1 MANAA
6 LLRDEACSRPL
17 PRRVAAI
24 PELETRLRQKRRA
37 VLAAAARRAA
47 DLNDPHESNG
57 SPESA
62 ALVVLL
68 GTLAEARAVADE
80 LEAVLEKARPA
91 TRRRDAGDHL
101 LVCKKSSPLARRL
114 SSPAADPDEPAFEG
128 LSAPELLARLRAM
141 LDAHASDMRVKRAA
155 LGAVAAGADACL
167 RVQPGDAKKGKRGG
181 GDGGGDGGGGG
192 GGFDMSR
199 ETMTT
204 CVATWILSPSID
216 DAAREEFD
224 AIVAQETK

>member
-1 MANAA
+1 MLTSVANAA

-24 PELETRLRQKRRA
+24 PELETRLRRKRRA
-37 VLAAAARRAA
+37 VLVAAARRAA
-47 DLNDPHESNG
+47 DLNDPDMTNG

-62 ALVVLL
+62 SLVVLL
-68 GTLAEARAVADE
+68 DALAEARAVADE
-80 LEAVLEKARPA
+80 LEAVLEKARWCAAP
-91 TRRRDAGDHL
+91 RKDAANPGLHESAPDL
-101 LVCKKSSPLARRL
+101 
-114 SSPAADPDEPAFEG
+114 DEPAFEC
-128 LSAPELLARLRAM
+128 LSAPDLLARLQTS
-141 LDAHASDMRVKRAA
+141 LDAYTGDVRVKRTA
-155 LGAVAAGADACL
+155 LGAVASGAEACL
-167 RVQPGDAKKGKRGG
+167 HVQPGDANEGKGRD
-181 GDGGGDGGGGG
+181 GD
-192 GGFDMSR
+192 GFDMSR

>member
-24 PELETRLRQKRRA
+24 PELETRLRRKRRA
-37 VLAAAARRAA
+37 VLVAVARRAA
-47 DLNDPHESNG
+47 DLNDPDMTNG

-62 ALVVLL
+62 SLVVLL
-68 GTLAEARAVADE
+68 DALAEARAVADE
-80 LEAVLEKARPA
+80 LEAVLEKARRAAP
-91 TRRRDAGDHL
+91 RKDAANPGLHESAPDL
-101 LVCKKSSPLARRL
+101 
-114 SSPAADPDEPAFEG
+114 DEPAFEC
-128 LSAPELLARLRAM
+128 LSAPDLLARLQTS
-141 LDAHASDMRVKRAA
+141 LDAYTGDVRVKRTA
-155 LGAVAAGADACL
+155 LDAVVAGADVCL
-167 RVQPGDAKKGKRGG
+167 RVDSGDTNEPKNKKGARNLKNL
-181 GDGGGDGGGGG
+181 GD
-192 GGFDMSR
+192 GFDMSR

>member
-1 MANAA
+1 MLTSVANAA

-24 PELETRLRQKRRA
+24 PELETRLRRKRRA
-37 VLAAAARRAA
+37 VLVAAARRAA
-47 DLNDPHESNG
+47 DLNDPDMTNG

-62 ALVVLL
+62 SLVVLL
-68 GTLAEARAVADE
+68 DALAEARAVADE
-80 LEAVLEKARPA
+80 LEAVLEKARRAAPRKDA
-91 TRRRDAGDHL
+91 ANPGLFGTRNESAPDL
-101 LVCKKSSPLARRL
+101 
-114 SSPAADPDEPAFEG
+114 DEPAFEC
-128 LSAPELLARLRAM
+128 LSAPDLLARLQTS
-141 LDAHASDMRVKRAA
+141 LDAYTGDVRVKRTA
-155 LGAVAAGADACL
+155 LDAVVAGADVCL
-167 RVQPGDAKKGKRGG
+167 RVDSGDANEPKTKKGGG
-181 GDGGGDGGGGG
+181 NLENLGD
-192 GGFDMSR
+192 GFDMSR

>member
-1 MANAA
+1 MLTSVANAA

-24 PELETRLRQKRRA
+24 PELETRLRRKRRA
-37 VLAAAARRAA
+37 VLVAAARRAA
-47 DLNDPHESNG
+47 DLNDPDMTNG

-62 ALVVLL
+62 SLVVLL
-68 GTLAEARAVADE
+68 DALAEARAVADE
-80 LEAVLEKARPA
+80 LEAVLEKARCAAP
-91 TRRRDAGDHL
+91 RKDAANPGLHESAPDL
-101 LVCKKSSPLARRL
+101 
-114 SSPAADPDEPAFEG
+114 DEPAFEC
-128 LSAPELLARLRAM
+128 LSAPDLLARLQTS
-141 LDAHASDMRVKRAA
+141 LDAYTGDVRVKRTA

-167 RVQPGDAKKGKRGG
+167 RVDSGDANEPKNKKGGG
-181 GDGGGDGGGGG
+181 NLENLGD
-192 GGFDMSR
+192 GFDMSR

>member
-1 MANAA
+1 VLTSVANAA

-24 PELETRLRQKRRA
+24 PELETRLRRKRRA
-37 VLAAAARRAA
+37 VLVAAARRAA
-47 DLNDPHESNG
+47 DLNDPDMTNG

-62 ALVVLL
+62 SLVVLL
-68 GTLAEARAVADE
+68 DALAEARAVADE
-80 LEAVLEKARPA
+80 LEAVLEKARRAAP
-91 TRRRDAGDHL
+91 RKDAANPGLHESAPDL
-101 LVCKKSSPLARRL
+101 
-114 SSPAADPDEPAFEG
+114 DEPAFEC
-128 LSAPELLARLRAM
+128 LSAPDLLARLQTS
-141 LDAHASDMRVKRAA
+141 LDAYTGDVRVKRTA
-155 LGAVAAGADACL
+155 LDAVVAGADVCL
-167 RVQPGDAKKGKRGG
+167 RVDSGDANEPKNKNGG
-181 GDGGGDGGGGG
+181 GNLENLGD
-192 GGFDMSR
+192 GFDMSR

>member
-1 MANAA
+1 MLTSVANAA

-24 PELETRLRQKRRA
+24 PELETRLRRKRRA
-37 VLAAAARRAA
+37 VLVAAARRAA
-47 DLNDPHESNG
+47 DLNDPDMTNG

-62 ALVVLL
+62 SLVVLL
-68 GTLAEARAVADE
+68 DALAEARAVADE
-80 LEAVLEKARPA
+80 LEAVLEKARRAAP
-91 TRRRDAGDHL
+91 RKDAANPGLHESAPDL
-101 LVCKKSSPLARRL
+101 
-114 SSPAADPDEPAFEG
+114 DEPAFEC
-128 LSAPELLARLRAM
+128 LSAPDLLARLQTS
-141 LDAHASDMRVKRAA
+141 LDAYTGDVRVKRTA
-155 LGAVAAGADACL
+155 LDAVVAGADVCL
-167 RVQPGDAKKGKRGG
+167 RVDSGDANEPKNKKGGG
-181 GDGGGDGGGGG
+181 NLENLGD
-192 GGFDMSR
+192 GFDMSR

>member
-1 MANAA
+1 MLTSVANAA

-24 PELETRLRQKRRA
+24 PELETRLRRKRRA
-37 VLAAAARRAA
+37 VLVAAARRAA
-47 DLNDPHESNG
+47 DLNDPDMTNG

-62 ALVVLL
+62 SLVVLL
-68 GTLAEARAVADE
+68 DALAEARAVADE
-80 LEAVLEKARPA
+80 LEAVLEKARRAAP
-91 TRRRDAGDHL
+91 RKDAANPGLHESAPDL
-101 LVCKKSSPLARRL
+101 
-114 SSPAADPDEPAFEG
+114 DEPAFEC
-128 LSAPELLARLRAM
+128 LSAPDLLARLQTS
-141 LDAHASDMRVKRAA
+141 LDAYTGDVRVKRTA
-155 LGAVAAGADACL
+155 LGAVVAGADVCL
-167 RVQPGDAKKGKRGG
+167 RVDSGDTNEPKNKKGARNLKNL
-181 GDGGGDGGGGG
+181 GD
-192 GGFDMSR
+192 GFDMSR

>member
-24 PELETRLRQKRRA
+24 PELETRLRRKRRA
-37 VLAAAARRAA
+37 VLVAAARRAA
-47 DLNDPHESNG
+47 DLNDPDMTNG

-62 ALVVLL
+62 SLVVLL
-68 GTLAEARAVADE
+68 DALAEVRAVADE
-80 LEAVLEKARPA
+80 LEAVLEKARRAAP
-91 TRRRDAGDHL
+91 RKDAANPGLHESAPDL
-101 LVCKKSSPLARRL
+101 
-114 SSPAADPDEPAFEG
+114 DEPAFEC
-128 LSAPELLARLRAM
+128 LSAPDLLARLQTS
-141 LDAHASDMRVKRAA
+141 LDAYTGDVRVKRTA
-155 LGAVAAGADACL
+155 LGAVVAGADVCL
-167 RVQPGDAKKGKRGG
+167 RVDSGDTNEPKNKKGARNLKNL
-181 GDGGGDGGGGG
+181 GD
-192 GGFDMSR
+192 GFDMSR

>member
-1 MANAA
+1 VLTSVANAA

-24 PELETRLRQKRRA
+24 PELETRLRRKRRA
-37 VLAAAARRAA
+37 VLVAAARRAA
-47 DLNDPHESNG
+47 DLNDPDMTNG

-62 ALVVLL
+62 SLVVLL
-68 GTLAEARAVADE
+68 DALAEARAVADE
-80 LEAVLEKARPA
+80 LEAVLEKARRSAP
-91 TRRRDAGDHL
+91 RKDAANPGLHESAPDL
-101 LVCKKSSPLARRL
+101 
-114 SSPAADPDEPAFEG
+114 DEPAFEC
-128 LSAPELLARLRAM
+128 LSAPDLLARLQTS
-141 LDAHASDMRVKRAA
+141 LDAYTGDVRVKRTA
-155 LGAVAAGADACL
+155 LDAVVAGADVCL
-167 RVQPGDAKKGKRGG
+167 RVDSGDANEPKNKKGGG
-181 GDGGGDGGGGG
+181 NLENLGD
-192 GGFDMSR
+192 GFDMSR

>member
-24 PELETRLRQKRRA
+24 PELETRLRRKRRA
-37 VLAAAARRAA
+37 VLVAAARRAA
-47 DLNDPHESNG
+47 DLNDPDMTNG

-62 ALVVLL
+62 SLVVLL
-68 GTLAEARAVADE
+68 DALAEARAVADE
-80 LEAVLEKARPA
+80 LEAVLEKARRA
-91 TRRRDAGDHL
+91 
-101 LVCKKSSPLARRL
+101 ARRKD
-114 SSPAADPDEPAFEG
+114 AANPGLPERFLFEDLDEPAFEC
-128 LSAPELLARLRAM
+128 LSAPDLLARLQTS
-141 LDAHASDMRVKRAA
+141 LDAYTGDVRVKRTA
-155 LGAVAAGADACL
+155 LGAVAAGADVCL
-167 RVQPGDAKKGKRGG
+167 RVDSGDSGDANENGNGNLENL
-181 GDGGGDGGGGG
+181 GD
-192 GGFDMSR
+192 GFDMSR

>member
-1 MANAA
+1 MLTSVANAA

-24 PELETRLRQKRRA
+24 PELETRLRRKRRA
-37 VLAAAARRAA
+37 VLVAAARRAA
-47 DLNDPHESNG
+47 DLNDPDMTNG

-62 ALVVLL
+62 SLVVLL
-68 GTLAEARAVADE
+68 DALAEVRAVADE
-80 LEAVLEKARPA
+80 LEAVLEKARRAAP
-91 TRRRDAGDHL
+91 RKDAANPGLHESAPDL
-101 LVCKKSSPLARRL
+101 
-114 SSPAADPDEPAFEG
+114 DEPAFEC
-128 LSAPELLARLRAM
+128 LSAPDLLARLQTS
-141 LDAHASDMRVKRAA
+141 LDAYTGDVRVKRTA
-155 LGAVAAGADACL
+155 LGAVVAGADVCL
-167 RVQPGDAKKGKRGG
+167 RVDSGDTNEPKNKKGARNLKNL
-181 GDGGGDGGGGG
+181 GD
-192 GGFDMSR
+192 GFDMSR

>member
-1 MANAA
+1 MLTSVANAA

-24 PELETRLRQKRRA
+24 PELETRLRRKRRA
-37 VLAAAARRAA
+37 VLVAVARRAA
-47 DLNDPHESNG
+47 DLNDPDMTNG

-62 ALVVLL
+62 SLVVLL
-68 GTLAEARAVADE
+68 DALAEARAVADE
-80 LEAVLEKARPA
+80 LEAVLEKARRAAP
-91 TRRRDAGDHL
+91 RKDAANPGLHESAPDL
-101 LVCKKSSPLARRL
+101 
-114 SSPAADPDEPAFEG
+114 DEPAFEC
-128 LSAPELLARLRAM
+128 LSAPDLLARLQTS
-141 LDAHASDMRVKRAA
+141 LDAYTGDVRVKRTA
-155 LGAVAAGADACL
+155 LDAVVAGADVCL
-167 RVQPGDAKKGKRGG
+167 RVDSGDANEPKNKKGGG
-181 GDGGGDGGGGG
+181 NLENLGD
-192 GGFDMSR
+192 GFDMSR